1 MWRDPTTLPPP
12 PDEALKM
19 VIFAKKYIFWLSCSL
34 TQRFWWDKRDRRQFK
49 KRLNL
54 PSGKIAT
61 FIGYCSTLTLILTF
75 SPACLCTRLLS
86 TASPFF
92 FSPGDHN
99 WHETRNEILEIFQEG
114 WFFNWV
120 FTLLR
125 RMSEMSEPRRWA
137 RRGRGRDPRRG
148 VWWCE
153 RWGPAWSGPSPGW
166 VWDQTWYL
174 SINYHVWWGPTTG
187 GEFVSNI
194 IRPPW
199 WVRDGRDGQWGDK
212 LGKNI

>member
-1 MWRDPTTLPPP
+1 MHIRISRALEAPCSWTPPSHLYVERSHHAPTSARWS
-12 PDEALKM
+12 PDHKM
-19 VIFAKKYIFWLSCSL
+19 VIFAQKNNIFLLSWSL

-61 FIGYCSTLTLILTF
+61 FIGYCSTLTLILMFFSIF

-153 RWGPAWSGPSPGW
+153 RWGGWGPAWSGPSPGW
-166 VWDQTWYL
+166 VGTRHDICQ
-174 SINYHVWWGPTTG
+174 
-187 GEFVSNI
+187 
-194 IRPPW
+194 
-199 WVRDGRDGQWGDK
+199 
-212 LGKNI
+212 